1 MSLFMN
7 LTGETYEFTALG
19 QGVLIA
25 LVILA
30 VFTTC
35 FFTDKD
41 KKNRISV
48 KQLVFSAMCVALAMV
63 TSSIKL
69 WRMPTGGSITLFSM
83 FFITFV
89 GYLYGLRAGLTA
101 AVAYGMLQLI
111 FNPYVVSIPQL
122 IIEYP
127 LAFGALGLSGIFS
140 NSKYGMCKGYL
151 TGIVGR
157 MFFAV
162 LSGVIF
168 FGQYAPENMNAFT
181 YSFVYNGVYIITE
194 GVLTA
199 VILCV
204 PAVRYV
210 FKKVRYLANED
221 DVRARLSQT
230 A

>member
-7 LTGETYEFTALG
+7 LAGETYEFTPLG
-19 QGVLIA
+19 YGVLIA
-25 LVILA
+25 LVIIA

-63 TSSIKL
+63 TSNIKL
-69 WRMPTGGSITLFSM
+69 WKMPYGGSITFFSM

-89 GYLYGLRAGLTA
+89 GYLYGLRAGITSA
-101 AVAYGMLQLI
+101 IAYGMLQLI
-111 FNPYVVSIPQL
+111 IDPYVVSIPQL
-122 IIEYP
+122 IIDYP
-127 LAFGALGLSGIFS
+127 LAFGALGLSGLFS
-140 NSKYGMCKGYL
+140 NSKYGMCKGYVAGI
-151 TGIVGR
+151 TGR
-157 MFFAV
+157 LFFAV

-168 FGQYAPENMNAFT
+168 FGQYAPATMNV
-181 YSFVYNGVYIITE
+181 FVYSLAYNGLYIISE
-194 GVLTA
+194 GVITA
-199 VILCV
+199 IILYV
-204 PAVRYV
+204 PAVRYA
-210 FKKVRYLANED
+210 FRRVRYLANEE